1 MRSILQRLS
10 LLVNRL
16 FHSSKK
22 DVPLQRGS
30 TVRISQAEKP
40 SVVELSS
47 NTSLRKPLI
56 VAGRECEICE
66 MTLADRE
73 ALIRH
78 YQQQHDVP
86 SPGRVGGVNGIG
98 CPECSYEFE
107 TVGDEVLHY
116 VATHK

>member
-1 MRSILQRLS
+1 MRSILQRLFRFIG
-10 LLVNRL
+10 RL
-16 FHSSKK
+16 FGSSKN
-22 DVPLQRGS
+22 DVPQHRGS
-30 TVRISQAEKP
+30 TVRRQRAEEP
-40 SVVELSS
+40 SVVDLSS
-47 NTSLRKPLI
+47 NRSLRKPLI
-56 VAGRECEICE
+56 LARRECEICD